1 MTSPH
6 PAQGSPSDSLIH
18 PEVDGDVGITE
29 HFTQYVTEHFGP
41 PPLPEEV
48 FPAAMFASS
57 NAEVMASLPPGH
69 PSGPMPVVAPGD
81 GGVMTAVPPPPPP
94 PSEPPRRRRRTALLM
109 GVVAVVVLGSGGA
122 AAYALAHKTV
132 TLDVDGTVTTVET
145 FEGDVG
151 DLLTHEGVELD
162 RRDAVTPGVGGALRD
177 GDTVVVRYGH
187 RVVLRVDG
195 ERRAVWVTALDADQ
209 ALATLSRQGDD
220 VVLLPARSGGAVTLP
235 MRLDVDGPV
244 RLVVGGKARLVADGA
259 QPLDELL
266 AANEVRVD
274 GDDRITVE
282 RGRADG
288 PDAPALTVVVQQV
301 QTSIEETVSEMPFET
316 VTATDPN
323 HYEDLGPY
331 LATEGVVGKRVTSW
345 DVTKVD
351 GKVVDKEKLSTW
363 VAERPVNEVIM
374 YGTKARPAPE
384 PEPEPKPKPEPDGK
398 TKPGPEPTS
407 GPDERSRPEPKS
419 GPDSEPRVDKP
430 ADGAKTRNT
439 PPPTSD

>member
-1 MTSPH
+1 
-6 PAQGSPSDSLIH
+6 
-18 PEVDGDVGITE
+18 
-29 HFTQYVTEHFGP
+29 
-41 PPLPEEV
+41 
-48 FPAAMFASS
+48 
-57 NAEVMASLPPGH
+57 
-69 PSGPMPVVAPGD
+69 
-81 GGVMTAVPPPPPP
+81 
-94 PSEPPRRRRRTALLM
+94 
-109 GVVAVVVLGSGGA
+109 
-122 AAYALAHKTV
+122 
-132 TLDVDGTVTTVET
+132 
-145 FEGDVG
+145 
-151 DLLTHEGVELD
+151 
-162 RRDAVTPGVGGALRD
+162 VTPGVGGALRD

-195 ERRAVWVTALDADQ
+195 ERRAAWVTALDADQ

-259 QPLDELL
+259 QPLDDLL

-282 RGRADG
+282 RGRPDG
-288 PDAPALTVVVQQV
+288 PDAPTLTVVVQEV

-419 GPDSEPRVDKP
+419 GPDSEPRVDEP
-430 ADGAKTRNT
+430 ADGAKTRDA